1 MGSSQESK
9 MTITKV
15 EWVALEKSS
24 NPRFWIKY
32 IWSKNT
38 LVRCTY
44 IDKYDSYLSDK
55 SIDINREQ

>member
-1 MGSSQESK
+1 

-24 NPRFWIKY
+24 NPRFWIKS

-44 IDKYDSYLSDK
+44 IDKYDSQVLDLKTQIAQEETCVS
-55 SIDINREQ
+55 